1 MKNQRLKWSVTLLSL
16 IAFTSSSLSSFAQT
30 DNSYLGLPG
39 DNLNLYAVMDIFQR
53 SKTLEDFEREINL
66 QDSKVNNLDLN
77 NDGQTDYIKVMD
89 DANGNAHTIVM
100 QVDLGRN
107 ETQDIGVFYVDKKGS
122 DVSIQL
128 IGDEDLYGQNYIVE
142 PNDDQSTGTA
152 NPGYRGNTTIVNNNY
167 NTNNYYDDDYQTV
180 QYAPRIM
187 NWGIITFMYSN
198 YYNPWRSPW
207 YWGYYPTYWRPW
219 GCYYWYDYNYH
230 WSYNHRWN
238 RGWYNR
244 GHRHRFNHMHANYNQ
259 RRQRSTVYRSN
270 KKQATYKNTYD
281 GREKLMT
288 NRNALPVGRTM
299 DQSNSIKQRKT
310 TTQDLVAPTTRPVM
324 DNGRTTRPVTQPAD
338 TKTNIR
344 QDQNTRPVTR
354 PVENQPIQQPTTRPI
369 DNRPIQQPNIRPV
382 DQQRPQIQP
391 ASRQIERPQPASRPI
406 ENRPTQQ
413 PSKRPIENNRSSRS
427 SETTHPSSRPME
439 TTRPVSRPTER
450 QPSRSEQTTR
460 PSNSGQRS
468 INR

>member
-1 MKNQRLKWSVTLLSL
+1 
-16 IAFTSSSLSSFAQT
+16 
-30 DNSYLGLPG
+30 
-39 DNLNLYAVMDIFQR
+39 
-53 SKTLEDFEREINL
+53 
-66 QDSKVNNLDLN
+66 
-77 NDGQTDYIKVMD
+77 
-89 DANGNAHTIVM
+89 
-100 QVDLGRN
+100 
-107 ETQDIGVFYVDKKGS
+107 
-122 DVSIQL
+122 
-128 IGDEDLYGQNYIVE
+128 
-142 PNDDQSTGTA
+142 
-152 NPGYRGNTTIVNNNY
+152 
-167 NTNNYYDDDYQTV
+167 
-180 QYAPRIM
+180 
-187 NWGIITFMYSN
+187 
-198 YYNPWRSPW
+198 
-207 YWGYYPTYWRPW
+207 
-219 GCYYWYDYNYH
+219 
-230 WSYNHRWN
+230 
-238 RGWYNR
+238 
-244 GHRHRFNHMHANYNQ
+244 MHANYNQ

-310 TTQDLVAPTTRPVM
+310 TTQDLVAPTTRPVI

-338 TKTNIR
+338 IKTNIR

-427 SETTHPSSRPME
+427 SETTRPSSRPME